1 MPVTYAT
8 LACSR
13 AMPMAVG
20 IALLS
25 AAAPSQAQTFQS
37 AAPQA
42 ILYDVNTRS
51 VLFEKEADK
60 PTPPAS
66 LVKVMTAAVVFEEI
80 EKGRLKLDDE
90 MVVSAY
96 AWRKGGAVSGNAA
109 MFLTPKQRPKI
120 SELISGL
127 VVVSGNDAAIT
138 LAEGISGSEE
148 NFAKLMNQRARELGL
163 KNSVFVNPTGL
174 PDAGQ
179 AVSMRDLILLSDH
192 LIRSY
197 PQLYPF
203 FAQKEFTWGKTK
215 QTNRNPL
222 LGSENGADGLQTGNS
237 NEGGYGLVGSASLNG
252 QRLILAVN
260 GLKTAGDR
268 AVEARKL
275 LDWGFR
281 SFEPFR
287 LFRAGIVID
296 EAKVFGGTKASVG
309 LIANQ
314 DISTLVPRGD
324 AAKMV
329 ASISYRSPLIA
340 PVMAGTEV
348 ARLKMRRGD
357 IQALDV
363 PLYAA
368 DDIERGSLTQRAADG
383 AFELISGN
391 LRRAV
396 FKLFQ
401 RSQT

>member
-1 MPVTYAT
+1 MTSRIAHIVAP
-8 LACSR
+8 LASLALALAFAPAR
-13 AMPMAVG
+13 AQ
-20 IALLS
+20 S
-25 AAAPSQAQTFQS
+25 FQS

-51 VLFEKEADK
+51 VLFEKDADK

-66 LVKVMTAAVVFEEI
+66 LAKVMTAAVVFEEI

-109 MFLTPKQRPKI
+109 MFLTPRQRPKV
-120 SELISGL
+120 SELISGM

-138 LAEGISGSEE
+138 LAEGIAGSEE
-148 NFAKLMNQRARELGL
+148 NFAKLMNQRAKELGL

-174 PDAGQ
+174 PEAGQ
-179 AVSMRDLILLSDH
+179 AVSMRDLVLISDH
-192 LIRSY
+192 IIRAY
-197 PQLYPF
+197 PQLYPLF
-203 FAQKEFTWGKTK
+203 SQKEFTWGKTR
-215 QTNRNPL
+215 QANRNPL
-222 LGSENGADGLQTGNS
+222 LGAEAGADGLQTGNS
-237 NEGGYGLVGSASLNG
+237 NEGGYGLVGSASVNG

-260 GLKTAGDR
+260 GLKSAADR

-287 LFRAGIVID
+287 LFRAGAVIE
-296 EAKVFGGTKASVG
+296 EAKVFGGAKSSVG
-309 LIANQ
+309 LVAKE
-314 DISTLVPRGD
+314 DVGTLVPRGD

-329 ASISYRSPLIA
+329 ASVSYRAPLLA
-340 PVMAGTEV
+340 PIKAGTEV
-348 ARLKMRRGD
+348 ARLRMRRGD

-368 DDIERGSLTQRAADG
+368 EDVERGSLTQRAADG
-383 AFELISGN
+383 AFELVTGS

-396 FKLFQ
+396 AKLFQ
-401 RSQT
+401 RGQT